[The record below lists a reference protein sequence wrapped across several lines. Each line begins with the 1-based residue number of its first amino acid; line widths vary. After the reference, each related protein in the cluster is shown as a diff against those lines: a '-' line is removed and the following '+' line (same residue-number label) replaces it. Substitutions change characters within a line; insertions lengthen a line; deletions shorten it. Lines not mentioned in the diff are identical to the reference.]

1 MALEIDKLPRD
12 EIRAFCR
19 KHHIRR
25 LAVFGSALRG
35 DFTPQSDI
43 DVLVEFEPGQ
53 TPGFGFI
60 SIQDELSQMFG
71 RNVDL
76 STPQCLSKYFRH
88 EVLAEARDVYVAA

>member
-12 EIRAFCR
+12 EIRTFCR
-19 KHHIRR
+19 KHRIRR

-60 SIQDELSQMFG
+60 RIQDELSQMFG

-76 STPQCLSKYFRH
+76 NTPECLSKYFRH

>member
-1 MALEIDKLPRD
+1 MPLEIDKLPLD

-35 DFTPQSDI
+35 DFTAQSDI
-43 DVLVEFEPGQ
+43 DILVEFEPGQ

-60 SIQDELSQMFG
+60 RIQDELAQMFG
-71 RNVDL
+71 RIVDL
-76 STPQCLSKYFRH
+76 NTPQCLSKYFRH

>member
-12 EIRAFCR
+12 AIRAFCR

-25 LAVFGSALRG
+25 LAVFGSALRD

-60 SIQDELSQMFG
+60 RIQDELSQMFG